1 MTKRFLEGKEIH
13 DLARNVQGKFFF
25 ADDKEKEEIEE
36 DTDIDKGGKTQA

>member
-1 MTKRFLEGKEIH
+1 MTKRFLEAEEIH
-13 DLARNVQGKFFF
+13 DLAKDEQGNFFF